1 MCPKCHSC
9 RSPVL
14 WSVGGTYC
22 AAKLHH
28 VTCDVAWQKQALVT
42 WTIGLSW
49 HFTGENFKKWML
61 GELSRVI
68 SLCGIDSCSKQ
79 EHIKGLL
86 FIFTQDSSFSCY
98 SFCIKV
104 IFYCSKFYLVVS
116 CESQSSCRAACGQ
129 WTGIYRALSSLTDH
143 LKCFRVQER
152 FIHIQSFFSV
162 HLKHFIHL
170 SSMAR
175 FESPTFQA

>member
-1 MCPKCHSC
+1 MLCYSLNSRIASC
-9 RSPVL
+9 YVWCGMTETSIGYL
-14 WSVGGTYC
+14 NDWSFLTLHWR
-22 AAKLHH
+22 KLQK
-28 VTCDVAWQKQALVT
+28 VDVD
-42 WTIGLSW
+42 G
-49 HFTGENFKKWML
+49 
-61 GELSRVI
+61 

-86 FIFTQDSSFSCY
+86 FIFTQGSSFSCY

-152 FIHIQSFFSV
+152 FIHIESFFSV

-170 SSMAR
+170 SPMAR

>member
-1 MCPKCHSC
+1 M
-9 RSPVL
+9 
-14 WSVGGTYC
+14 
-22 AAKLHH
+22 
-28 VTCDVAWQKQALVT
+28 
-42 WTIGLSW
+42 IGLSW

-79 EHIKGLL
+79 ELIKGLL
-86 FIFTQDSSFSCY
+86 FIFTQGSSFSCY

-129 WTGIYRALSSLTDH
+129 WTGIYRELSSLTDQSALEYKRDLYTYSPFFCTFKALYPSLIH
-143 LKCFRVQER
+143 GQVWITNISSLRCRTSGQWEKTHAGTRSTS
-152 FIHIQSFFSV
+152 FITG
-162 HLKHFIHL
+162 
-170 SSMAR
+170 R
-175 FESPTFQA
+175 N